1 MARPPSSLP
10 PTTSDPVRVE
20 LLLGSFTHAPAKLTL
35 FDLTLPPSLPPP
47 THPDEASFHPLP
59 EIVHTF
65 RPEPRLPPHVVAAH
79 ARAHPLVFTHGDL
92 MPRNVLVR
100 GTAVAALL
108 DWDAAGWFPAH
119 WEYRQARWTA
129 SGPLAASWTPRI
141 PRFVPAYPVEA
152 DADDYLSRMF
162 WNPS

>member
-1 MARPPSSLP
+1 MSTGQP
-10 PTTSDPVRVE
+10 E
-20 LLLGSFTHAPAKLTL
+20 TL
-35 FDLTLPPSLPPP
+35 
-47 THPDEASFHPLP
+47 ERIRA
-59 EIVHTF
+59 I
-65 RPEPRLPPHVVAAH
+65 RAALRDDH
-79 ARAHPLVFTHGDL
+79 GIVFTHGDL

-119 WEYRQARWTA
+119 WEYRKARWTA

-162 WNPS
+162 WSPS